1 MIPTPGTAV
10 YWFRAALRLHDNK
23 GLSITAQYANH
34 LCIYIIPEDAKEY
47 NCGTNRWTFLMES
60 LQDLSKQL
68 EELGSKLV
76 VLRGDPVSITKKLL
90 DSGNSLI

>member
-1 MIPTPGTAV
+1 
-10 YWFRAALRLHDNK
+10 
-23 GLSITAQYANH
+23 
-34 LCIYIIPEDAKEY
+34 
-47 NCGTNRWTFLMES
+47 MES